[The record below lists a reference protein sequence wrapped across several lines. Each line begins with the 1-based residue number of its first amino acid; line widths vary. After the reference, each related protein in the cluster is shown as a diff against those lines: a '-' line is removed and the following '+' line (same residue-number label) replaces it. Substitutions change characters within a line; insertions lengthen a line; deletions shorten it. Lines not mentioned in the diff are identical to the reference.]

1 MKAALLVELRTE
13 ELPPRQLSRLGD
25 TFAGA
30 LQELLAGE
38 QFVAADTPARAFASP
53 RRLALLLPGVAARQ
67 PDRTVERRGPSEAAA
82 FKPDGTPTPALAG
95 FARSCGVP
103 VESLTRATDAK
114 GQSVF
119 AHVSVQPGQTLEAR
133 LPELIA
139 AALARLPVAKVMR
152 WGAGEAQFV
161 RPVHGLVVLHG
172 DEVLPVGVLGLAAG
186 RTTLGHRFLCRT
198 PVDIPRAEDYAA
210 LLETEGRVLADFGAR
225 RARIATALAAAAGEA
240 QLLAGDALLDE
251 VTALV
256 EWPAVYEGRF
266 DPEFLAVPQECLI
279 LSMQQHQKYFPLG
292 DRNGQLLPRFL
303 LVSNLETATPGAIV
317 SGNERVLRARLSD
330 ARFFFEQDR
339 KTPLADRLPRLAD
352 VVYHNRL
359 GSMLSRVGRLES
371 LAATV
376 ADLLEADAGAARR
389 AARLMKADLLTD
401 MVGEFPE
408 LQGIMGRHYALHDG
422 EAPAV
427 AEAIA
432 AHYHPRFAS
441 DSLPQGPLGAAVALA
456 DKFDTLAGLYGI
468 GQAPTGDRDP
478 FGLRRAALGV
488 IRILMEQGLPL
499 ELPQLLQ
506 HAVDAFPPQTLA
518 PDTVAGLS
526 EFLRE
531 RLRGV
536 LRERGYS
543 AEEADSVLS
552 QPLVRLDRVP
562 LRLDAVRAFRAL
574 PEAQALAAANKR
586 IRNLLRKSAD
596 STVQH
601 LPPPDPAR
609 FSEAAET
616 ALYAALAAVEPDV
629 DACLVR
635 LDYTAALCRLAS
647 LREPVDRFF
656 TDVMV
661 LCDDA
666 ALRANRLSLLAR
678 LERLMNQVADLSRLG
693 A

>member
-1 MKAALLVELRTE
+1 MNAALLIELRTE
-13 ELPPRQLSRLGD
+13 ELPPRQLARLGD
-25 TFAGA
+25 TFATG
-30 LQELLAGE
+30 LQALLAAQ
-38 QFVAADTPARAFASP
+38 QFVAADTPVQAYASP
-53 RRLALLLPGVAARQ
+53 RRLGLLLPAVSARQ

-82 FKPDGTPTPALAG
+82 FKPDGTPTPALTG

-103 VESLTRATDAK
+103 LEALTRATDAK
-114 GQSVF
+114 GQTVF
-119 AHVSVQPGQTLEAR
+119 AHVSVQPGQTLAQA
-133 LPELIA
+133 LPELLA
-139 AALARLPVAKVMR
+139 TALSRLPVAKVMR

-161 RPVHGLVVLHG
+161 RPVHGLVALHG
-172 DEVLPVGVLGLAAG
+172 AHVLPVTALGLTAG
-186 RTTLGHRFLCRT
+186 RTTLGHRFLSRG
-198 PVDIPRAEDYAA
+198 PLDIARAEDYAA
-210 LLETEGRVLADFGAR
+210 LLETQGHVLADFGAR
-225 RARIATALAAAAGEA
+225 RARIAAALKAAAGEA
-240 QLLAGDALLDE
+240 RVLADDALLDE

-266 DPEFLAVPQECLI
+266 DPEFLSVPQECLI

-292 DRNGQLLPRFL
+292 DTEGRLLPRFL
-303 LVSNLETATPGAIV
+303 LVSNLDTATPEAIV
-317 SGNERVLRARLSD
+317 RGNERVLRARLSD

-339 KTPLADRLPRLAD
+339 KTRLADRLPRLAD

-359 GSMLSRVGRLES
+359 GSMLARVGRLER

-376 ADLLEADAGAARR
+376 ADLLGADAVAAQR
-389 AARLMKADLLTD
+389 AAQLMKADLLTD

-408 LQGIMGRHYALHDG
+408 LQGLMGRHYALHDG
-422 EAPAV
+422 EAAPV
-427 AEAIA
+427 ADAIA
-432 AHYHPRFAS
+432 AHYHPRFAQ
-441 DSLPQGPLGAAVALA
+441 DSLPQGPLGSAVALA
-456 DKFDTLAGLYGI
+456 DKLDTLAGMHGI

-506 HAVDAFPPQTLA
+506 HAVDGFPPQTLA
-518 PDTVAGLS
+518 PETLAGLT

-543 AEEADSVLS
+543 AEETDSVLS

-596 STVQH
+596 TDTAH

-609 FSEAAET
+609 FAEAAEH
-616 ALYAALAAVEPDV
+616 ALHDALMAVEPDV
-629 DACLVR
+629 DDHLVR
-635 LDYTAALCRLAS
+635 LDYTGALCRLAS
-647 LREPVDRFF
+647 LRDPVDRFF

-661 LCDDA
+661 LCEDA
-666 ALRANRLSLLAR
+666 ALRANRLALLAR
-678 LERLMNQVADLSRLG
+678 LERLMNQVADISRLG